1 MSNFLKALS
10 VFVGTVIG
18 VGIFGLPWVAFKSGF
33 FVLFFYFL
41 IIGALALV
49 VHLLLADIVL
59 GTKEHHRFPGYA
71 YLYLGKKW
79 GRFSLFNMCFGL
91 LGAQLAYL
99 IVGGVFLQGLVSPVF
114 GGSTLLYTLIFFLLG
129 SFLIYRGIKGIA
141 VTEFLVLIFLF
152 FLLLFF
158 SFKAFPKVEL
168 SNYLNFNLENLILP
182 YGVVAF
188 ALWGSS
194 ILPEVKEVL
203 SGERKELRRVI
214 YLGISIATLVYLIFA
229 FLVLGVSGPST
240 TEDAFSGLSHK
251 LGSNIV
257 SFGFLFGLI
266 TCFSSFLTIGLTL
279 KKVFLYDLYFS
290 ERLSWSLAC
299 FLPLIM
305 YLIGL
310 RKFIE
315 VIGLSG
321 ALAVGLEGF
330 VMVLIYRAYLLKKE
344 KRRMNPLYFLV
355 SLFFFLGALAEIYYF
370 FFC

>member
-41 IIGALALV
+41 VIGAVALV
-49 VHLLLADIVL
+49 VHLLLGDIVL

-79 GRFSLFNMCFGL
+79 GRISLFSMCFGL

-99 IVGGVFLQGLVSPVF
+99 IIGGTFLEGLISPIF
-114 GGSTLLYTLIFFLLG
+114 GGTTLLYVLIFFAFC
-129 SFLIYRGIKGIA
+129 SFLIYKGIKGIA
-141 VTEFLVLIFLF
+141 LTEFLVLILLFL
-152 FLLLFF
+152 LLLFF
-158 SFKAFPKVEL
+158 SFKAFPSIEPA
-168 SNYLNFNLENLILP
+168 NYFNLDLKNLILP

-188 ALWGSS
+188 ALWGSA

-203 SGERKELRRVI
+203 KGRRKDLRKVI
-214 YLGISIATLVYLIFA
+214 YSGILIVAVVYLIFA
-229 FLVLGVSGPST
+229 FLVFGVSGSAT
-240 TEDAFSGLSHK
+240 TEDAFSGLSYK
-251 LGSNIV
+251 LGGNIV
-257 SFGFLFGLI
+257 RFGFLFGLI

-279 KKVFLYDLYFS
+279 KKVFLYDLHISEKFS
-290 ERLSWSLAC
+290 WLIAA

-315 VIGLSG
+315 IIGLSG

-330 VMVLIYRAYLLKKE
+330 VMILIYRAYLLKKE
-344 KRRMNPLYFLV
+344 KRKMNPLYFFV
-355 SLFFFLGALAEIYYF
+355 SLFFFLGALAEVYYF
-370 FFC
+370 LFT